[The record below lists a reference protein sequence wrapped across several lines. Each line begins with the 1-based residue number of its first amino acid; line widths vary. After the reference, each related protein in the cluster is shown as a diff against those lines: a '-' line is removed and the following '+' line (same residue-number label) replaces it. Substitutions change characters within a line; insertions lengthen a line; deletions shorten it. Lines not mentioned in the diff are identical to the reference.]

1 MKQPFVYI
9 ITNDRNTT
17 QYIGVTSNIVQRIY
31 QHKNKLIEGFSAN
44 YNLHKLIYF
53 EQFNDMHNA
62 ILREKRQKK
71 WNRDWK
77 NQLINECN
85 PCWVDLYPS
94 LLRQVIVHTL
104 VVVTRFPIKLGM
116 TFLCCMLIVNF
127 CCKLIVNFFACYT
140 VVSSA
145 KNTISFGQQQ
155 SPNCPKLQFN
165 EGLARICQWHFLVD
179 Q

>member
-17 QYIGVTSNIVQRIY
+17 LYIGVTSDLVKRIY

-62 ILREKRQKK
+62 ILREKRLKK

-94 LLRQVIVHTL
+94 LLCQIIVHT
-104 VVVTRFPIKLGM
+104 VVMVARFPIKLGM
-116 TFLCCMLIVNF
+116 TFLCCQLV
-127 CCKLIVNFFACYT
+127 VNFFARYR

-145 KNTISFGQQQ
+145 KITISFGQRQ
-155 SPNCPKLQFN
+155 SANCPLLPYRRHKKQYFSFYF
-165 EGLARICQWHFLVD
+165 I
-179 Q
+179 

>member
-17 QYIGVTSNIVQRIY
+17 LYIGVTSNIIQRIY
-31 QHKNKLIEGFSAN
+31 QHKNKLIEGVSAN

-62 ILREKRQKK
+62 ILREKRLKK

-94 LLRQVIVHTL
+94 LLCQIIVHT
-104 VVVTRFPIKLGM
+104 VVMVARFPIKLGM
-116 TFLCCMLIVNF
+116 TFLCCQLV
-127 CCKLIVNFFACYT
+127 VNFFACYR

-145 KNTISFGQQQ
+145 KITISFGQRQ
-155 SPNCPKLQFN
+155 SAICPKRPFRN
-165 EGLARICQWHFLVD
+165 
-179 Q
+179 

>member
-17 QYIGVTSNIVQRIY
+17 LYIGVTSNIIQGIY

-62 ILREKRQKK
+62 ILREKRLKK
-71 WNRDWK
+71 WNRGWK

-94 LLRQVIVHTL
+94 LL
-104 VVVTRFPIKLGM
+104 
-116 TFLCCMLIVNF
+116 C
-127 CCKLIVNFFACYT
+127 
-140 VVSSA
+140 
-145 KNTISFGQQQ
+145 
-155 SPNCPKLQFN
+155 
-165 EGLARICQWHFLVD
+165 
-179 Q
+179 

>member
-17 QYIGVTSNIVQRIY
+17 LYIGVTSNIVQRIY
-31 QHKNKLIEGFSAN
+31 QHKNRLIEGFSAN

-62 ILREKRQKK
+62 ILREKRLKK

-94 LLRQVIVHTL
+94 LLR
-104 VVVTRFPIKLGM
+104 
-116 TFLCCMLIVNF
+116 
-127 CCKLIVNFFACYT
+127 
-140 VVSSA
+140 
-145 KNTISFGQQQ
+145 
-155 SPNCPKLQFN
+155 
-165 EGLARICQWHFLVD
+165 
-179 Q
+179 